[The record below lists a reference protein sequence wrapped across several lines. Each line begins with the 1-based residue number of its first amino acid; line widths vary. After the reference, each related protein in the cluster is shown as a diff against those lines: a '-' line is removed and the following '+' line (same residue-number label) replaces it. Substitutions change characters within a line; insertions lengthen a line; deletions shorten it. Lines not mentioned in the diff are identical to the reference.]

1 MGLLSGLSNLG
12 LGKLEG
18 ADIYGEEEKP
28 KSEAPKPKPAP
39 VKEEAPFDEN
49 DVLFDKSAEC
59 PVCSK
64 KFTYRAVRTGKAR
77 PSGQDTDLR
86 PRFEKFDPLKYDAIV
101 CPYCGYG
108 CLSKYYTA
116 LPTAQIKLI
125 KEGLAGRVHGVANNP
140 ILSYDDAIQRY
151 QLALA
156 SSIVKRGKDS
166 EKAYVCLRMAW
177 VIRGKK
183 ESIPLDAIDYDEVM
197 KQLNDDENEALQ
209 TAFEGFINAR
219 QKESFPIAGMDE
231 ITLDYLLAVLA
242 TRFGKYDAASKLI
255 SGILV
260 NKAANNRIKDR
271 ARELKETVL
280 AEKNNA
286 PKGDI

>member
-1 MGLLSGLSNLG
+1 MGLLSGLSNMG

-18 ADIYGEEEKP
+18 ADIFEEEK
-28 KSEAPKPKPAP
+28 KSEPEKKVEEPV
-39 VKEEAPFDEN
+39 VKEEAVFDEN

-64 KFTYRAVRTGKAR
+64 KYTYRAVRTGKAR
-77 PSGQDTDLR
+77 PLGQETDLR
-86 PRFEKFDPLKYDAIV
+86 PKFDKFDPLKYDAIV
-101 CPYCGYG
+101 CPYCGYA
-108 CLSKYYTA
+108 CLSKYFTA
-116 LPTAQIKLI
+116 LPAAQIKLI
-125 KEGLAGRVHGVANNP
+125 KEGLGGKVHGVANNP

-156 SSIVKRGKDS
+156 SSIVKHAKDS

-183 ESIPLDAIDYDEVM
+183 ETIPLDAADYDEVM
-197 KQLNDDENEALQ
+197 KQLDTDENEALKA
-209 TAFEGFINAR
+209 AFDGFVNAR
-219 QKESFPIAGMDE
+219 QKESYPIAGMDE

-242 TRFGKYDAASKLI
+242 ARFGKYDAASKLI
-255 SGILV
+255 SGILL

-271 ARELKETVL
+271 ARDLKEQVL
-280 AEKNNA
+280 AEKNS
-286 PKGDI
+286 KGEN